1 MSKQKSIEEIKME
14 AHMKGLSL
22 PKSGKECG
30 ALTVLP
36 LGYLSTIVGEFVQAE
51 RDRAKE
57 EIKQALR
64 NVPVGFVRQWINE
77 DLLKDGHRLVTNEDI
92 QGFINIA
99 LTNPQDHTPDR
110 PLNYERD

>member
-22 PKSGKECG
+22 SKSGKECG

-57 EIKQALR
+57 EKTALIR
-64 NVPVGFVRQWINE
+64 KYE
-77 DLLKDGHRLVTNEDI
+77 
-92 QGFINIA
+92 QG
-99 LTNPQDHTPDR
+99 LQ
-110 PLNYERD
+110 